1 MHEACTGEARW
12 SNQTPSSACFPGGS
26 WQFTRLGGVFHSGG
40 WGGSRVERQRSSIF
54 LQLPNNTAP
63 GNRKLIRPGGLNRR
77 GLCDFPPSASH
88 INKCGCL
95 AL

>member
-1 MHEACTGEARW
+1 MRLVQERRGGPTRPPVQAASPEVLGNSPDLGVCF
-12 SNQTPSSACFPGGS
+12 TPG
-26 WQFTRLGGVFHSGG
+26 R
-40 WGGSRVERQRSSIF
+40 WGGSRVERQRSGIF

-88 INKCGCL
+88 INKRGCL